1 MTDDQSPKVFISY
14 AWTSDVYQ
22 EKVRSF
28 AAALMDVGIE
38 TVIDQWDLKP
48 GNNVHAFMEKIDNDK
63 TIDKVLI
70 LINPKYAT
78 KANNKQG
85 GVSTETQIISPEVYN
100 NVAQTRYLPIIFETN
115 QDGSIEQPTFLKST
129 IYFDL
134 TKSDTYDSEFRKLV
148 KTIYGK
154 DIHQKPKRGNK
165 PSWVDEDNDLSF
177 APRITRNEEIRKN
190 PNETER
196 TLKFKQ
202 EIEVLKKQLL
212 DFSSID
218 NYVSIYDELQKL
230 KKDYL
235 SLFSLI
241 PYIPKAVR
249 YIITS
254 FEAVIMEIRHDH
266 SNNSVVKQLLLHEMF
281 IYLIAVCYKN
291 ELFSEIG
298 YLLTRSYESDNPE
311 GLDTFK
317 IFCAN
322 DRNFDD
328 AYNNKNNS
336 RYYSGMSK
344 YWIDTLDVNICSKEE
359 LVFADVLCFNVAL
372 FYNNRCRWF
381 PYLYIYD
388 NDEWNSRFV
397 RFTKGLKSKER
408 LVIASAIFGFE
419 NSNDFVKKFKDMSE
433 DPNFME
439 YLERFN
445 YNRPY
450 TNPAQSLFKFIK
462 NNELGKCN

>member
-22 EKVRSF
+22 KKVRSF
-28 AAALMDVGIE
+28 AAALMKVGIE
-38 TVIDQWDLKP
+38 TVIDQWDLKH

-70 LINPKYAT
+70 LINPEYAI

-165 PSWVDEDNDLSF
+165 PSWVDEDNDVSF
-177 APRITRNEEIRKN
+177 APRITKYDEIRKTS
-190 PNETER
+190 NETER
-196 TLKFKQ
+196 CFKFKQ
-202 EIEVLKKQLL
+202 EIAVLKSQLL
-212 DFSSID
+212 DFSS
-218 NYVSIYDELQKL
+218 NEYYVSIYDELQKI

-241 PYIPKAVR
+241 HYVSNGIRSVV
-249 YIITS
+249 TS
-254 FEAVIMEIRHDH
+254 FEEIIMKIKHEYSH
-266 SNNSVVKQLLLHEMF
+266 SSVVKQLFIHELF

-298 YLLTRSYESDNPE
+298 YILTRSYESDNPE
-311 GLDTFK
+311 GLDSFK
-317 IFCAN
+317 IFCTH
-322 DRNFDD
+322 DEKFDQ
-328 AYNNKNNS
+328 AYNNMHNS
-336 RYYSGMSK
+336 TYYSGMAK

-372 FYNNRCRWF
+372 FHNRCWWF